1 MNSKMCNSVQPVQI
15 FVKKNPSLL
24 LWIINLASM
33 PDSKAAFHE
42 AYKEQAISH
51 RVRGPN
57 LLAVLRYKSKAI
69 VLKSMELVRIC
80 FRVNERRI
88 WLILCMTRDYCTNCG
103 LLKTNRLRFK
113 RPVFVVGKGWS
124 WLNCNH
130 NKYLTDV
137 FTCTERCF
145 VKHNL

>member
-1 MNSKMCNSVQPVQI
+1 
-15 FVKKNPSLL
+15 
-24 LWIINLASM
+24 M

-88 WLILCMTRDYCTNCG
+88 
-103 LLKTNRLRFK
+103 
-113 RPVFVVGKGWS
+113 
-124 WLNCNH
+124 
-130 NKYLTDV
+130 
-137 FTCTERCF
+137 
-145 VKHNL
+145 